1 MAVAESQVAGI
12 ISALNDLEGDI
23 DSLDGTVSDMK
34 RQMSILVQKETDILY
49 EKTRAMATAEAEGI
63 IGEARRSAEK
73 KAAQISEK
81 AAAQLEQLRKD
92 IDAGFEDAVD
102 AAVNAILKR

>member
-34 RQMSILVQKETDILY
+34 RQMSILVQKETDTLY

-63 IGEARRSAEK
+63 IEEARHSAEK